1 MHPRGLPFSP
11 MPTHPR
17 PRREKSS
24 GAGERS
30 WVEKHPQAS
39 AAGNPSSWQP
49 LEAQLRPQLVPIT
62 VTGSRACCGGGVPL
76 LRAAF
81 VCRRHSLP
89 ATCQA
94 GAALGGV
101 RPAGTSPRPPA
112 RRPAIAFLPL
122 PGSLWAPPDLALL
135 PGIVREAFNTSKP
148 TPGRPPPPS
157 PVTWNPDRPGF
168 YVCRAFGK
176 QNA

>member
-1 MHPRGLPFSP
+1 MHPRGLPCSP

-49 LEAQLRPQLVPIT
+49 LEAQLRPQLVPIRVT
-62 VTGSRACCGGGVPL
+62 LTGSRACFGGVPL
-76 LRAAF
+76 RRAAF

-94 GAALGGV
+94 GAAWGGV

-112 RRPAIAFLPL
+112 GLPSPFFLCQARYGHPQTW
-122 PGSLWAPPDLALL
+122 PSSLAL
-135 PGIVREAFNTSKP
+135 
-148 TPGRPPPPS
+148 
-157 PVTWNPDRPGF
+157 
-168 YVCRAFGK
+168 
-176 QNA
+176 